1 MTDRVCSEWEIV
13 VSPAE
18 DHAWTNERQLGAAAW
33 QLSHELQD
41 GYGSPFSGRT
51 SSRFGFSRFFRIG
64 DRGLAISMFLGLRVA
79 LGSFEDMA
87 IHTTY
92 G

>member
-1 MTDRVCSEWEIV
+1 MSGRSLCP
-13 VSPAE
+13 PAE
-18 DHAWTNERQLGAAAW
+18 DHAWTDERQLAAAAW

-64 DRGLAISMFLGLRVA
+64 DRGLAISTFLGLRVA

-87 IHTTY
+87 IHTTH